1 MESKDHKWREAPV
14 MGINNFTT
22 TKNEDLIEMKNANF
36 AEFEK
41 FNRLQEPLPEM
52 KKIKPEEKTVL
63 REIENLPPKIKQNV
77 FLQESERDQGKVI
90 VANVFNNNSKKKTE
104 IKKEPEVLQSNY
116 FFRKI
121 LIKRNN

>member
-22 TKNEDLIEMKNANF
+22 MKNEDF
-36 AEFEK
+36 TEFETK
-41 FNRLQEPLPEM
+41 FNRIQEPLPEI

-77 FLQESERDQGKVI
+77 FMQESERDQGKVI

-104 IKKEPEVLQSNY
+104 IKKEPEVLQSNLI
-116 FFRKI
+116 FF
-121 LIKRNN
+121 

>member
-22 TKNEDLIEMKNANF
+22 TKNEDF
-36 AEFEK
+36 AEFETK
-41 FNRLQEPLPEM
+41 FNRIQEPLPEM
-52 KKIKPEEKTVL
+52 RKIKPEEKTVL

-104 IKKEPEVLQSNY
+104 IKKEPEVLQSN
-116 FFRKI
+116 FFSKY
-121 LIKRNN
+121 